1 MGPFG
6 LLLMGLCGPG
16 CVLGLAY
23 YFFWHHTMVV
33 IFSLPDVNSI
43 IFLLDFT
50 NYCLSE
56 ALEDNGSLVW
66 VDLRCYG
73 AAFPF
78 LSMVKILKI

>member
-1 MGPFG
+1 
-6 LLLMGLCGPG
+6 MGLDI
-16 CVLGLAY
+16 
-23 YFFWHHTMVV
+23 TMVV

-50 NYCLSE
+50 NYCLLE

-78 LSMVKILKI
+78 SSTVKILKIWVFFFFFFFEVNLLNRWPCVFW